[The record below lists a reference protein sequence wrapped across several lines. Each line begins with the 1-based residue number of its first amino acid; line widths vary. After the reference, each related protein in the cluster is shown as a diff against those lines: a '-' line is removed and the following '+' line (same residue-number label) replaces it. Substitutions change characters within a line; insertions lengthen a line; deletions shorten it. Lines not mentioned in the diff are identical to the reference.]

1 MRNRLVVP
9 VLGAVL
15 ACVLGADAVSA
26 QGPTVEAEVAT
37 AIVDRMPEGV
47 GTRFPV
53 DVGQLYVW
61 SRVMDAAGTS
71 ITHVWIH
78 GDTRYPIVLEIGGSP
93 WRTWSSK
100 TITPDMAG
108 EWQVEI
114 HDQDGVVLQTLNFTV
129 G

>member
-1 MRNRLVVP
+1 MRNRFAFS
-9 VLGAVL
+9 VLLAV
-15 ACVLGADAVSA
+15 AASVFFAGSAQA

-37 AIVDRMPEGV
+37 AIVDRMPEGT
-47 GTRFPV
+47 GTQFPA

-114 HDQDGVVLQTLNFTV
+114 HDQDGVMLQTLSFTV